1 MRETVQ
7 VKRTGVKVR
16 HARVRWFLQINDSK
30 YAGQKVLNMKL
41 PGRKGK
47 IAERFMDVE
56 EDMRRARVT
65 EEREARD
72 RVRWSP
78 MIHCRCALMTRC
90 SYISQEMHVRLH
102 FWYKVSAGFAVTM
115 YLEWG

>member
-1 MRETVQ
+1 
-7 VKRTGVKVR
+7 
-16 HARVRWFLQINDSK
+16 
-30 YAGQKVLNMKL
+30 
-41 PGRKGK
+41 
-47 IAERFMDVE
+47 MDVE
-56 EDMRRARVT
+56 EDMRRAGVT

-102 FWYKVSAGFAVTM
+102 FWYKV
-115 YLEWG
+115 